1 MILIVSSFV
10 LFLYMT
16 VSLFLFSSYR
26 RSVKWLPAAVIF
38 IISQK
43 YVIYEHVE

>member
-10 LFLYMT
+10 IFFSIA
-16 VSLFLFSSYR
+16 VSLFLSSYR